1 MSLRFEKPISKAQFN
16 LPRFPTARSIA
27 VVVAIDLVV
36 GGRVVVSAGPQN
48 GREKWA
54 MCSNIDHIAFATP
67 PVRSRGRRLSLL
79 PLRREPRC
87 LVRVPRVGRRGSSE
101 APARVVTLL
110 VVEGDVAVS

>member
-1 MSLRFEKPISKAQFN
+1 MSLRFEKPISKAQFS

-36 GGRVVVSAGPQN
+36 GGRVVVSAWCQN

-54 MCSNIDHIAFATP
+54 MCSNIHDIAFATP

-87 LVRVPRVGRRGSSE
+87 LVRVPRVGRGGSSE